1 IAQAGVAEAKH
12 KGYNVVIVD
21 TAGRLAIAEAL
32 MNEISAV
39 KEATQP
45 HEILFVVDAM
55 TGQAAVNTAKAF
67 NDRLDFTGARRTK
80 LDGDT
85 RGGAALSIKSVVNKP
100 IKFIGTG
107 EKMDALDVFHPD
119 RMASR
124 ILGMGDVVSLV
135 ERAQQQ
141 FNEKEA
147 AELQRKI
154 RKNKFDFNDFRNQI
168 Q

>member
-1 IAQAGVAEAKH
+1 
-12 KGYNVVIVD
+12 
-21 TAGRLAIAEAL
+21 
-32 MNEISAV
+32 
-39 KEATQP
+39 
-45 HEILFVVDAM
+45 M
-55 TGQAAVNTAKAF
+55 TG
-67 NDRLDFTGARRTK
+67 LDFTGVVLTK

-107 EKMDALDVFHPD
+107 EKMEALDVFHPD

-141 FNEKEA
+141 FDETRSSRTAKE
-147 AELQRKI
+147 
-154 RKNKFDFNDFRNQI
+154 DP
-168 Q
+168 